1 MTSVRDGTVR
11 VNRKERSDKCNP
23 ETIQKVT
30 QFYLDEKNSKIL
42 PGKKDWVSVKTS
54 NGRVKMRKQFLLST
68 IGEAHLQF
76 VEENG
81 NIISKDMF
89 RKLRPPNVV
98 LVGSAGTHQIC
109 TCVLCENP
117 KLMLTTSNI
126 GHDSIMS
133 LIPDSEK
140 LEPGAFVQQLVCENP
155 TEECYLSECE
165 QCKEKFES
173 LKNKM
178 KDTLKNE
185 DIEMITY
192 TQWSFDQG
200 SQYENIRLNVDD
212 YSHEF
217 AEAMEDFKTH
227 LFIHKQQSTHLY
239 KMRKNPPVGTMI
251 IWMDYAENY
260 ACVSQDEVQQAY
272 FRKCQVSMLT
282 VYVFMTVN
290 GVVKEQSYVVLTDD
304 TRNAKTGSVWASYE
318 KLQMK
323 LNEQFPA
330 RTHTVIV
337 TDGCAGK

>member
-1 MTSVRDGTVR
+1 MS
-11 VNRKERSDKCNP
+11 P
-23 ETIQKVT
+23 
-30 QFYLDEKNSKIL
+30 
-42 PGKKDWVSVKTS
+42 
-54 NGRVKMRKQFLLST
+54 
-68 IGEAHLQF
+68 
-76 VEENG
+76 
-81 NIISKDMF
+81 IS
-89 RKLRPPNVV
+89 
-98 LVGSAGTHQIC
+98 
-109 TCVLCENP
+109 
-117 KLMLTTSNI
+117 
-126 GHDSIMS
+126 
-133 LIPDSEK
+133 DSEK
-140 LEPGAFVQQLVCENP
+140 LEPEAFVKQLVCENP

-200 SQYENIRLNVDD
+200 SQYENISLNIED

-217 AEAMEDFKTH
+217 AEAMDDFKTH

-282 VYVFMTVN
+282 IYRVSQKKCRF
-290 GVVKEQSYVVLTDD
+290 L
-304 TRNAKTGSVWASYE
+304 
-318 KLQMK
+318 
-323 LNEQFPA
+323 
-330 RTHTVIV
+330 
-337 TDGCAGK
+337 GK